1 MARYRSLDDIL
12 EEPDELGLLEVKLKP
27 RGTRSP
33 EDEKIALAI
42 GELNEFFGRTGRL
55 PDPDSMDQTEM
66 RLGAILDNIRK
77 RPDRDVFADVD
88 IHGLLATDPADP
100 GEEARPE
107 GQGAP
112 AAVLDAIPAPV
123 RDWRE
128 DPEEDEIP
136 ASLDDIFG
144 DDDLD
149 LDEALIAVKNVTPAA
164 ERLVPDHR
172 AEFYPCEDF
181 EVFEQ
186 IFETMQAALDANE
199 REVQPVRHNEVIEV
213 HEGSFFIRKGLLTYV
228 AEKAEMTARGG
239 KRDHRLRIIFSN
251 GTESDPLLSS
261 FRKALADDPTARI
274 IHRHGL
280 GALDPDWEAD
290 KLETTGTIYVARSLS
305 KEPQIAEVSKILH
318 KIGVTSQDVRRRV
331 ADARN
336 DPTFLMAPVEIV
348 ATYELK
354 NLSRRKVEELLH
366 RFFDAA
372 RPRDL
377 WITDRMGKKIY
388 PREWFYVLPEHVS
401 RAAQAIREGDLHLLR
416 YDPTAQNI
424 VRMPKG
430 TPEA

>member
-1 MARYRSLDDIL
+1 MPRYRSIDDIL
-12 EEPDELGLLEVKLKP
+12 EEPDDLGLLEVKLKA
-27 RGTRSP
+27 RGTRPS
-33 EDEKIALAI
+33 EDEKTAAVVR
-42 GELNEFFGRTGRL
+42 EVNAFYERTGRL
-55 PDPDSMDQTEM
+55 PDPDGGDHDDM
-66 RLGAILDNIRK
+66 RLGVIWERLRRRQDREIFAEEDRNNLLGLAILEDDQVESKIALE
-77 RPDRDVFADVD
+77 PV
-88 IHGLLATDPADP
+88 PP
-100 GEEARPE
+100 
-107 GQGAP
+107 
-112 AAVLDAIPAPV
+112 PV

-128 DPEEDEIP
+128 EPEEDEIP
-136 ASLDDIFG
+136 ASLDDIF
-144 DDDLD
+144 DDDALD
-149 LDEALIAVKNVTPAA
+149 LDASFIAVKNVTPAA
-164 ERLVPDHR
+164 DRLVPDHR
-172 AEFYPCEDF
+172 AEFYPCHDF
-181 EVFEQ
+181 EVFEELFQ
-186 IFETMQAALDANE
+186 TMQAALDAGE
-199 REVQPVRHNEVIEV
+199 REVQPVRHNEMIEV

-228 AEKAEMTARGG
+228 AEKAEMTARAG

-280 GALDPDWEAD
+280 GALDPEWEAD

-305 KEPQIAEVSKILH
+305 TEPKVAEVSKILH

-377 WITDRMGKKIY
+377 WIMDRMGRKIY

-401 RAAQAIREGDLHLLR
+401 RAAQAIREGDLHLLE
-416 YDPTAQNI
+416 YDPGSQKI
-424 VRMPKG
+424 VRR
-430 TPEA
+430 